1 MSRLKESTLRKTRFD
16 QKAYLGGE
24 LFLLIGCYKSFMVNI
39 PELVGVPGVA
49 GCSGMAAV
57 VLGDELSPVPTAR
70 HEHTRLEQ
78 QRLGCVLMLVLM
90 VLPVSQPNFR
100 KKRC

>member
-1 MSRLKESTLRKTRFD
+1 M
-16 QKAYLGGE
+16 
-24 LFLLIGCYKSFMVNI
+24 LIGCYNSFMVNS

-57 VLGDELSPVPTAR
+57 VLGDESSPVPTAR
-70 HEHTRLEQ
+70 RKHTRLEQ
-78 QRLGCVLMLVLM
+78 QRLGCVLTLVLM